1 MSRVYVGLGVRDR
14 GVHRAPS
21 SRAFTLIEL
30 LVVIAIIALLIGI
43 LLPALGAARESA
55 RRLVCAIGQRGVVQ
69 ASNTFASDSQ
79 YGVYNPTM
87 TSGDDNLAYLVD
99 YLDTPEAAV
108 CPSTANTV
116 DPSLLW
122 EVDGTVD
129 GVPTGR
135 RNPHGRAVP
144 YDLTVNSI
152 SGLIDGAF
160 DFQGTSD
167 NGRFERGHS
176 FEFWAWHG
184 YSFVGGYAEWPDGS
198 FRTRYKTQ
206 PTEAQIVVDLN
217 RERGYTNPNDP
228 GYGRREE
235 IIGGDPENFN
245 PGPLAFNNFIKRL
258 DSNMQP
264 STTLLT
270 LDGDEDHDPD
280 VLARLNVQTG
290 PGERAILGNWPDKLT
305 NNHGDAG
312 VNVGFADG
320 HVAFRRKGA
329 QLLATYL
336 RSRHVGI
343 TGIDQG
349 NEITRIFNE
358 TPGISFESTMGFVQG
373 RPSAV
378 TRFRIEG
385 VD

>member
-1 MSRVYVGLGVRDR
+1 MTKTARSGVAR
-14 GVHRAPS
+14 P
-21 SRAFTLIEL
+21 RAFTLIEL

-55 RRLVCAIGQRGVVQ
+55 RRVVCAVGQRGVVQ
-69 ASNTFASDSQ
+69 ASNTFALDSR

-108 CPSTANTV
+108 CPSTNNSV
-116 DPSLLW
+116 DPTILW
-122 EVDGTVD
+122 EEDGTVN

-152 SGLIDGAF
+152 SGLVDGAF
-160 DFQGTSD
+160 DFIGEND
-167 NGRFERGHS
+167 VGRNERGHS
-176 FEFWAWHG
+176 FEFWGWHG
-184 YSFVGGYAEWPDGS
+184 YSFVGGYARWPDGS
-198 FRTRYKTQ
+198 FRTRYSTA
-206 PTEAQIVVDLN
+206 PTDEQIVSDMN
-217 RERGYTNPNDP
+217 YERGYTNPDDP

-245 PGPLAFNNFIKRL
+245 PGPLSYNNFIKRL
-258 DSNMQP
+258 DSQMAP

-280 VLARLNVQTG
+280 VLELLNVTSNQG
-290 PGERAILGNWPDKLT
+290 DRPILGNWPDELT
-305 NNHGDAG
+305 NNHGDSG

-320 HVAFRRKGA
+320 HVAFRTKGS

-349 NEITRIFNE
+349 NEITRIFEE
-358 TPGISFESTMGFVQG
+358 TPGISFETTMGFVQG

-378 TRFRIEG
+378 TQFRIEG